1 MDSST
6 SKAQLRSHVRSARAD
21 RARAEAATGSARTV
35 TGGRT
40 SVSPAEVAPGS
51 ARTVADAAWEVISS
65 RPVRSLLAY
74 ASLSGEPD
82 LDPAIDRFLASGGTV
97 FLPVVTKV
105 GEPLAFGEVTGS
117 MGTLEPQGKWGIR
130 EPQGGAQLFSAEELV
145 TTEVGL
151 DLVFVPALGFGTDGA
166 RLGNGGGFYDR
177 TFGPHGVAPLDRG
190 NQAEA
195 ETGSRMERGSSVEMG
210 PRMERGSR
218 VERESAPTLS
228 VPRVVGVCFASELGL
243 TGLIAEDWDLRIP
256 AAITE
261 AGLHTFDPA

>member
-1 MDSST
+1 MNSST

-21 RARAEAATGSARTV
+21 RARAEVAPGSIATATD
-35 TGGRT
+35 GRP
-40 SVSPAEVAPGS
+40 SVSTAEVAPGS
-51 ARTVADAAWEVISS
+51 TGSVSDAAWVVISS

-97 FLPVVTKV
+97 FLPVVTEV

-117 MGTLEPQGKWGIR
+117 MATVEPQGKWGIR
-130 EPQGGAQLFSAEELV
+130 EPRRDAQLLSAEELL
-145 TTEVGL
+145 TAELGL
-151 DLVFVPALGFGTDGA
+151 DLIFVPALGFGSDGA

-190 NQAEA
+190 NHAEA
-195 ETGSRMERGSSVEMG
+195 ERSPS
-210 PRMERGSR
+210 

-228 VPRVVGVCFASELGL
+228 APRVVGVCFASELGL